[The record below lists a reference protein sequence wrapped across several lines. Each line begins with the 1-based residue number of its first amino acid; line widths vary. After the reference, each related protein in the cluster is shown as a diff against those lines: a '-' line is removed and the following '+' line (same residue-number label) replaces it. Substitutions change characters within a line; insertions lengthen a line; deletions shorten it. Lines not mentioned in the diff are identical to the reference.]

1 MNNWYDTE
9 DWYLPSS
16 LNTDALSTS
25 LPDGKKPSRKKGR
38 VIGITVLTALLSFS
52 AGFLFFAARSL
63 RSEFTAEFGGQ
74 SRTETAELPDDYKD
88 FFDSYYTTVSSK
100 PVEVKIPAAEESYDF
115 SPELESIK
123 GEELT
128 LQELYKRSAPSVV
141 AIEGFEDGVTGY
153 TWGTGVILT
162 QDGLILT
169 NTHVLDGCDRAEVIL
184 PDDSKFEAKLLGA
197 DSVSDLAVL
206 KIEAS
211 DLPTVEFGESA
222 GIAVGDKVAAIG
234 NPLGDSFART
244 LTDGIISA
252 IDRDV
257 SFEGRTMT
265 LLQTNTALNEGNSG
279 GALFNMYGQVIGITN
294 MKMMSA
300 YSSIEGIG
308 FAIPSATVKS
318 VVASLVKYGE
328 VKGRPSIGITVGQI
342 PETISDHYEIPEGV
356 YVAAVSEG
364 SDAAEKGIAKDDV
377 IVAVN
382 GVSITSPDEVND
394 IKNQLSVGDE
404 MTFSIWREGETMEIT
419 ITLMDTIDIYG

>member
-1 MNNWYDTE
+1 MNYWYDTE
-9 DWYLPSS
+9 DWYAPSS
-16 LNTDALSTS
+16 LNTDVKCTVF
-25 LPDGKKPSRKKGR
+25 PGRKKSSCKKGKI
-38 VIGITVLTALLSFS
+38 VGITVLTALLSFS
-52 AGFLFFAARSL
+52 AGFLFFAERSL
-63 RSEFTAEFGGQ
+63 RSEFTTEFNGQ
-74 SRTETAELPDDYKD
+74 SRTETAELPDNYKD
-88 FFDSYYTTVSSK
+88 FFGSYYSTVSSK
-100 PVEVKIPAAEESYDF
+100 PVEVKISAAEGSYDF
-115 SPELESIK
+115 SPKLESIK
-123 GEELT
+123 GKELT
-128 LQELYKRSAPSVV
+128 LQELYKQCAASVV

-169 NTHVLDGCDRAEVIL
+169 NTHILDGCDRAEVIL
-184 PDDSKFEAKLLGA
+184 PDDSKHEAKLLGA

-211 DLPTVEFGESA
+211 DLPAVEFGKSA

-252 IDRDV
+252 IERDV
-257 SFEGRTMT
+257 SYEGRTMT

-328 VKGRPSIGITVGQI
+328 VKGRPSIGISVGQI

-356 YVAAVSEG
+356 YVAAVSEE
-364 SDAAEKGIAKDDV
+364 SDAAKKGISKDDV

-394 IKNQLSVGDE
+394 IKNQLSVGDT
-404 MTFSIWREGETMEIT
+404 MTFSVWREGEMMEIT
-419 ITLMDTIDIYG
+419 ITLMDTIDVYR